1 MAIELRD
8 TVSLMQAMERITP
21 PASFLLDTFFP
32 LVPATAVTTKI
43 AVEYRKR
50 GRQLAPFVVRG
61 AKGASLKDTGSKIA
75 IYQPPMMG
83 PSKVVDPEELSER
96 GFGENIYSTTT
107 PAQRAAIK
115 QAEDMVD
122 LQNAIINR
130 KAKMAAD
137 ILQTGKCDIEEI
149 GRASCRERV

>member
-83 PSKVVDPEELSER
+83 PSKVVDPEKLSER
-96 GFGENIYSTTT
+96 GFGENIY
-107 PAQRAAIK
+107 K
-115 QAEDMVD
+115 
-122 LQNAIINR
+122 
-130 KAKMAAD
+130 
-137 ILQTGKCDIEEI
+137 I
-149 GRASCRERV
+149 GRAHV